1 MQELFQ
7 PTSVPTTYVIVILP
21 LALPKEYT
29 YAVPLEMVDKIQPGV
44 RVEVQF
50 GKNKLYSALAYKVNN
65 KKPDAYT
72 PKPIVSILDDEPIVT
87 EKQFRFWRWIA
98 NYYCCTIGEVMN
110 AALPSGLKL
119 ASETKLVLSP
129 IFDGDFTDLNDREYL
144 IAEALTIQNELTIEE
159 VRKIVNLKSV
169 YHLIDSLLDK
179 KVLYIEEELK
189 QKYKPKTIDCVRLA
203 EPYFS
208 ANELLRQAFS
218 DISRAARQ
226 TEGLMAF
233 IQLSKSRTD
242 VTKKELMEFAGIGSN
257 IIKELDKKGILEI
270 YKKEIS
276 RLNEY
281 SDDLI
286 DSFKLSEQQEKAL
299 GEIKEI
305 FDKKDVL
312 LLHGVTGSGKTRV
325 YIELIEAAIKRGEQV
340 LYLLPE
346 ITLTAQI
353 INRLQKIFGD
363 DISVYHSRFNNSERV
378 EIWQSVLNGKPVVVG
393 ARSSMFLPY
402 RNLGLIIVDEEHDPS
417 FKQVDPAPRYNAR
430 DMAVLMG
437 GLNKAKVILGTAT
450 PSVET
455 YHNVLTKK
463 YGLVEMKKRFGGLE
477 LPTVKIVNLKEE
489 TRKKK
494 IKSNFSSVLLQELSE
509 ALGRGEQAILFQ
521 NRRGYAPTLRCET
534 CGWSSECINCDVTLT
549 YHKFSNTLKCH
560 YCGHHTKIPHTCPA
574 CGQQKLTIKGFG
586 TEKIEDDLQIHL
598 PDAKIG
604 RMDFDTV
611 RTKNAH
617 AEIIAKFEQ
626 KKLDILVGTQM
637 VTKGLDFDNVGVVGV
652 LSADHLL
659 HFPDFRAS
667 ERAFQLI
674 TQVSGRAGR
683 KKKQGTVV
691 IQAFDTDHPVLSEVF
706 HNDFETFFQREI
718 LERKAFLYPPFQRL
732 IKITLSHRKIDSV
745 KFAANYFGKI
755 AKNKLG
761 SRVLGPT
768 EPGIP
773 RVRSY
778 YLRDILIKLERN
790 QNVINLT
797 KQLIIEIS
805 QRLQKEKGMS
815 GVKIN
820 IDVDPY

>member
-1 MQELFQ
+1 MQDLFQ
-7 PTSVPTTYVIVILP
+7 PTTVPQTYVTVILP

-29 YAVPLEMVDKIQPGV
+29 YAVPLEMVEQIKPGV

-50 GKNKLYSALAYKVNN
+50 GKNKLYSALVYQVSLE
-65 KKPDAYT
+65 KPEAYT
-72 PKPIVSILDDEPIVT
+72 PKPIVSVLDTEPIVM
-87 EKQFRFWRWIA
+87 EKQFDFWRWMA
-98 NYYCCTIGEVMN
+98 EYYCCTIGEVMN

-169 YHLIDSLLDK
+169 YHLIDALLEK
-179 KVLYIEEELK
+179 KVIFLEAELK
-189 QKYKPKTIDCVRLA
+189 HKYKVKTIDCIKLA

-208 ANELLRQAFS
+208 ANELLRQAFE
-218 DISRAARQ
+218 DISRASRQ
-226 TEGLMAF
+226 TEGLIAF
-233 IQLSKSRTD
+233 IQLSKNKKD
-242 VTKKELMEFAGIGSN
+242 VTKKELMEFAGIGSG
-257 IIKELDKKGILEI
+257 IIKELANKGILEI

-281 SDDLI
+281 SEDLI
-286 DSFKLSEQQEKAL
+286 DGFPLAEQQKTAIA
-299 GEIKEI
+299 EIIQHFKTQ
-305 FDKKDVL
+305 DVVL
-312 LLHGVTGSGKTRV
+312 LKGVTGSGKTRV
-325 YIELIEAAIKRGEQV
+325 YIELIEAAMKRGEQV

-353 INRLQKIFGD
+353 ISRLQKIFGD
-363 DISVYHSRFNNSERV
+363 DISVYHSRFNNAERV
-378 EIWQSVLNGKPVVVG
+378 EIWQSVLNGKSVVVG
-393 ARSSMFLPY
+393 ARSSIFLPY
-402 RNLGLIIVDEEHDPS
+402 RNLGLIIVDEEHDSS
-417 FKQVDPAPRYNAR
+417 FKQHDPAPRYNAR

-437 GLNKAKVILGTAT
+437 QTHKAKVILGTAT

-455 YHNVLTKK
+455 FQNTVTGK
-463 YGLVEMKKRFGGLE
+463 YGLVEMKERFGGLE
-477 LPTVKIVNLKEE
+477 LPKVKIVDLKEE

-494 IKSNFSSVLLQELSE
+494 IKSNFSSVLLEELTN
-509 ALGRGEQAILFQ
+509 ALERGEQAILFQ
-521 NRRGYAPTLRCET
+521 NRRGYSPTLHCNT
-534 CGWSSECINCDVTLT
+534 CGWVSECVNCDVSLT

-560 YCGHHTKIPHTCPA
+560 YCGHHTKVPTGCPA
-574 CGQQKLTIKGFG
+574 CGQQKIMIKGFG
-586 TEKIEDDLQIHL
+586 TEKIEDDLQILL
-598 PDAKIG
+598 PKAKIA

-617 AEIIAKFEQ
+617 TEIIHKFEQ
-626 KKLDILVGTQM
+626 KEIDILVGTQM

-667 ERAFQLI
+667 ERAFQLM

-683 KKKQGTVV
+683 KKKQGLVV
-691 IQAFDTDHPVLSEVF
+691 IQAYDTEHPVLAEVF
-706 HNDFETFFQREI
+706 SNDFENFFRREI
-718 LERKAFLYPPFQRL
+718 MERKSFLYPPFHRL
-732 IKITLSHRKIDSV
+732 IKIQISHRKVDSV
-745 KFAANYFGKI
+745 KYGAEYFGNLLKE
-755 AKNKLG
+755 KLG

-768 EPGIP
+768 EPGIS

-790 QNVINLT
+790 KRVIDGTKNLLLAVSQ
-797 KQLIIEIS
+797 QL
-805 QRLQKEKGMS
+805 QHEKGMS
-815 GVKIN
+815 GIKIN

>member
-7 PTSVPTTYVIVILP
+7 PTTVPQTYVTVILP

-29 YAVPLEMVDKIQPGV
+29 YAVPLIMVEQIKPGI

-50 GKNKLYSALAYKVNN
+50 GKNKLYSALVYQVGKD
-65 KKPDAYT
+65 KPEAYT
-72 PKPIVSILDDEPIVT
+72 PKPIVSILDKEPIVS
-87 EKQFRFWRWIA
+87 EKQFDFWRWMA
-98 NYYCCTIGEVMN
+98 TYYCCTIGEVMN

-169 YHLIDSLLDK
+169 YHLIDGLLEK
-179 KVLYIEEELK
+179 KVIFIEEELK
-189 QKYKPKTIDCVRLA
+189 QKYKPKTVDCIRLA
-203 EPYFS
+203 EPYLS
-208 ANELLRQAFS
+208 KNELLREAFQRVQ
-218 DISRAARQ
+218 RASRQ
-226 TEGLMAF
+226 TEGLMAY
-233 IQLSKSRTD
+233 IQLSKNTKH
-242 VTKKELMEFAGIGSN
+242 VTRKDLMAFADIGSN
-257 IIKELDKKGILEI
+257 IIRELAKKGILEI
-270 YKKEIS
+270 YQREIS

-281 SDDLI
+281 SEALI
-286 DSFKLSEQQEKAL
+286 DGFKLTEQQVRALEEITTTFEEKNV
-299 GEIKEI
+299 I
-305 FDKKDVL
+305 

-363 DISVYHSRFNNSERV
+363 DIAVYHSRFNNAERV
-378 EIWQSVLNGKPVVVG
+378 EIWQSVLNRKPIVVG
-393 ARSSMFLPY
+393 ARSSIFLPY
-402 RNLGLIIVDEEHDPS
+402 QNLGLIIVDEEHDPS
-417 FKQVDPAPRYNAR
+417 FKQVDPSPRYNAR

-437 GLNKAKVILGTAT
+437 HKHKAKVILGTAT
-450 PSVET
+450 PSIET
-455 YHNVLTKK
+455 YHNVTTKK
-463 YGLVEMKKRFGGLE
+463 YGLVEMKERFGGLK
-477 LPTVKIVNLKEE
+477 LPKVKIVDLKEE

-494 IKSNFSSVLLQELSE
+494 IKSNFSSVLIQELTE

-549 YHKFSNTLKCH
+549 YHKFSKTLKCH

-574 CGQQKLTIKGFG
+574 CGQHKLTIKGFG
-586 TEKIEDDLQIHL
+586 TEKIEDDLQLHL
-598 PDAKIG
+598 PDANIG

-611 RTKNAH
+611 RSKNAH
-617 AEIIAKFEQ
+617 AEIINKFE
-626 KKLDILVGTQM
+626 KKQLDILVGTQM

-667 ERAFQLI
+667 ERAFQLMI
-674 TQVSGRAGR
+674 QVSGRAGR

-691 IQAFDTDHPVLSEVF
+691 IQAYDTEHPVLAEVF
-706 HNDFETFFQREI
+706 SNDFENFFRREI
-718 LERKAFLYPPFQRL
+718 MERKAFMYPPFYRL
-732 IKITLSHRKIDSV
+732 IKITISHRKVENV
-745 KFAANYFGKI
+745 KFAANYFAKI
-755 AKNKLG
+755 AKEKLG
-761 SRVLGPT
+761 TRVLGPT

-778 YLRDILIKLERN
+778 YLRDIMIKLERK
-790 QNVINLT
+790 QKVIDLT
-797 KQLIIEIS
+797 KLLILEIS
-805 QRLQKEKGMS
+805 QRLQREKGMS
-815 GVKIN
+815 SIKIN

>member
-1 MQELFQ
+1 MENLFQ
-7 PTSVPTTYVIVILP
+7 PTTVPQTYVTVILP

-29 YAVPLEMVDKIQPGV
+29 YAVPLEMVELVKVGV

-50 GKNKLYSALAYKVNN
+50 GKNKLYSALVYQVTQQ
-65 KKPDAYT
+65 KPEAYT
-72 PKPIVSILDDEPIVT
+72 PKPIVAVLDTEPIVT
-87 EKQFRFWRWIA
+87 ERQFDFWRWMA
-98 NYYCCTIGEVMN
+98 GYYCCTIGEVMN

-119 ASETKLVLSP
+119 ASETKLILSP
-129 IFDGDFTDLNDREYL
+129 IFDGDFTDLNDREYM

-169 YHLIDSLLDK
+169 YHLVDSLLDK
-179 KVLYIEEELK
+179 KVIYLEEELK
-189 QKYKPKTIDCVRLA
+189 EKYKPKTIDCIQLA
-203 EPYFS
+203 EPYRS
-208 ANELLRQAFS
+208 NMDLLKTVFEQIAK
-218 DISRAARQ
+218 AGRQ
-226 TEGLMAF
+226 TETLIGF
-233 IQLSKSRTD
+233 IQLSKQKKD
-242 VTKKELMEFAGIGSN
+242 VTKKELSEYVDVGSN
-257 IIKELDKKGILEI
+257 IIKELEKKKILEI

-281 SDDLI
+281 SEDLI
-286 DSFKLSEQQEKAL
+286 DGFPLSEQQERAISSIYQVF
-299 GEIKEI
+299 EE
-305 FDKKDVL
+305 KDVL

-353 INRLQKIFGD
+353 ISRLQKIFGD
-363 DISVYHSRFNNSERV
+363 DIAVYHSRFNNAERV
-378 EIWQSVLNGKPVVVG
+378 EIWQSVLNGKSIVVG
-393 ARSSMFLPY
+393 ARSSIFLPY

-417 FKQVDPAPRYNAR
+417 FKQHDPSPRYNAR
-430 DMAVLMG
+430 DMAVLIAQ
-437 GLNKAKVILGTAT
+437 KHRAKVVLGTAT

-455 YHNVLTKK
+455 YQNAVTNK
-463 YGLVEMKKRFGGLE
+463 YGLVEMKERFGGLE
-477 LPTVKIVNLKEE
+477 LPKVRIVDLKEE

-494 IKSNFSSVLLQELSE
+494 IKSHFSSVLLQELTD
-509 ALGRGEQAILFQ
+509 ALARGEQAILFQ
-521 NRRGYAPTLRCET
+521 NRRGYAPTLNCET
-534 CGWSSECINCDVTLT
+534 CSWTSQCINCDVSLT

-560 YCGHHTKIPHTCPA
+560 YCGHHTKIPQACPA
-574 CGQQKLTIKGFG
+574 CGQQKLIIKGFG

-617 AEIIAKFEQ
+617 SEIIQKFEQ
-626 KKLDILVGTQM
+626 KELDILVGTQM

-683 KKKQGTVV
+683 KKKQGMVV
-691 IQAFDTDHPVLSEVF
+691 IQAYDTEHPVLAEVF
-706 HNDFETFFQREI
+706 SNDFENFFRREI
-718 LERKAFLYPPFQRL
+718 MERKAFMYPPFYRL
-732 IKITLSHRKIDSV
+732 IKITISHRKVESA
-745 KFAANYFGKI
+745 KFAADYFAALLKE
-755 AKNKLG
+755 KLG
-761 SRVLGPT
+761 TRILGPT

-773 RVRSY
+773 RVRAY
-778 YLRDILIKLERN
+778 YLRDIMIKLERN
-790 QNVINLT
+790 NKVIDIT
-797 KQLIIEIS
+797 KALLLVIS
-805 QRLQKEKGMS
+805 QRLQHEKGMS
-815 GVKIN
+815 NIKIN